1 MEVVLSLLLYRAMS
15 LSSFPFFFF
24 FLIPSA
30 FSQSFC
36 TVFETI
42 SVVIR
47 DISTCP

>member
-24 FLIPSA
+24 FFPSA

>member
-15 LSSFPFFFF
+15 LSSFPFFF